1 MIEKIKRR
9 LGIDDDLQDALL
21 SDLIEDAQSQF
32 RIITRQSDIDSKYDF
47 IIVDVVSKMYNRK
60 GSEGMQSETVDGYSV
75 SYVQSLFADYMP
87 ILERDF
93 DLDENNHRQ
102 KGKVVFF

>member
-1 MIEKIKRR
+1 MVDKIKRR

-21 SDLIEDAQSQF
+21 NDLIEDAQAQF
-32 RIITRQSDIDSKYDF
+32 KIITRQSDIDPKYDF
-47 IIVDVVSKMYNRK
+47 IIVDVVAKMYNRK

-75 SYVQSLFADYMP
+75 SYIQSLFASYMP

-93 DLDENNHRQ
+93 DLDEDNHRQ
-102 KGKVVFF
+102 KGRVVFF

>member
-21 SDLIEDAQSQF
+21 NDLIEDAQAQF
-32 RIITRQSDIDSKYDF
+32 KIITRQSDIDVKYDF
-47 IIVDVVSKMYNRK
+47 IIVDVVAKMYNRK

-75 SYVQSLFADYMP
+75 SYIQSLFADYMP

-93 DLDENNHRQ
+93 DLDEDNHRQ

>member
-1 MIEKIKRR
+1 MKEKIKRR
-9 LGIDDDLQDALL
+9 LGIDDNLQDDLID
-21 SDLIEDAQSQF
+21 DLIEDAQSEF
-32 RIITRQSDIDSKYDF
+32 KIITRQSDIDSKYDF
-47 IIVDVVSKMYNRK
+47 IIVDVVAKMYNRK

-75 SYVQSLFADYMP
+75 SYAHRLFEDYMP

-93 DLDENNHRQ
+93 NLDDDNHRQ

>member
-9 LGIDDDLQDALL
+9 LGVDDDLQGALL
-21 SDLIEDAQSQF
+21 NDLIEDAQSQF
-32 RIITRQSDIDSKYDF
+32 KIITRQTDIDSKYDF
-47 IIVDVVSKMYNRK
+47 IIIDVVAKMYNRK

-75 SYVQSLFADYMP
+75 SYDQSLFADYMP

-93 DLDENNHRQ
+93 DLDEDNNRQ